1 MSWIGSG
8 RWRRGGHGWICG
20 SVWGGA
26 LPGVCFARE
35 ELQSVQRELEVLS
48 EQYSQKCLENAHLA
62 QALEAERQALRQCQ
76 RENQELNA
84 HNQVRGPPRARG
96 SWRGQGAMGKLPDGQ
111 GGGLCVEPWPC
122 SSFPQRLSSASQELN
137 NRLAAEITRLR
148 TLLTGEGG
156 GEAAGSPLTQGKDAY
171 ELEVSSLPCQRGSVG
186 GYKCLWLSQDR
197 AVAIHSSAH
206 GVCMAGRHR
215 TSGPGALGV
224 LISPSRHVKPDT
236 HSSFSSPACPL
247 GFSPPKAVKTNRN

>member
-1 MSWIGSG
+1 M
-8 RWRRGGHGWICG
+8 
-20 SVWGGA
+20 
-26 LPGVCFARE
+26 CFARE

-84 HNQVRGPPRARG
+84 HNQVRVCAVPGAAVWAEGDRG
-96 SWRGQGAMGKLPDGQ
+96 TGDEQS
-111 GGGLCVEPWPC
+111 GLCAEPWPC
-122 SSFPQRLSSASQELN
+122 SPFPQWLSSSSQELN

-171 ELEVSSLPCQRGSVG
+171 ELEVSSAALCSVG
-186 GYKCLWLSQDR
+186 RHKGPP
-197 AVAIHSSAH
+197 SSHPSLHALDLH
-206 GVCMAGRHR
+206 GWPG
-215 TSGPGALGV
+215 TSAV
-224 LISPSRHVKPDT
+224 LIFPSHHVKLDSHEAVGT
-236 HSSFSSPACPL
+236 SRNRGLCREHIGAGL
-247 GFSPPKAVKTNRN
+247 GKVLQEAGDIFLAGTRRLMNWLA